1 MANVVATLQTDIT
14 STRELRARVDQTV
27 QDTIAATQIIDGFRN
42 PQQLGAHLKTR
53 AGFPFECVPP
63 LFMCSWLL
71 VVLFSLDARFPCTS
85 TLLLVYLSEACRSPI
100 YITFSCPTR

>member
-1 MANVVATLQTDIT
+1 MANVVATLQADIT

-53 AGFPFECVPP
+53 AGFPFECVPSLHTYVP
-63 LFMCSWLL
+63 GSW
-71 VVLFSLDARFPCTS
+71 FFPVPPAFAFPVPRTCFRCT
-85 TLLLVYLSEACRSPI
+85 
-100 YITFSCPTR
+100 CPR